1 MMLPVP
7 VPEAELSSP
16 DTMLP
21 EMNPLDWL
29 RSPSMM
35 LPVPVPEAE
44 LSSPDTSLPEMKP

>member
-1 MMLPVP
+1 MLPVP

-29 RSPSMM
+29 RSPIDDVAAARARSR
-35 LPVPVPEAE
+35 VVIAGH
-44 LSSPDTSLPEMKP
+44 DDCRR

>member
-21 EMNPLDWL
+21 EMKPRRLVAVAIDDVA
-29 RSPSMM
+29 SASTG
-35 LPVPVPEAE
+35 AE